1 MQSDLQ
7 GLKLTKGELK
17 HLTGVHI
24 NNVYRPA
31 IMQDPQK
38 RADFISETVREIG
51 YLFLIIFVPVT
62 LIGAIINLP
71 WLITISLSLI
81 AAVAFRYKKFK
92 DNSKKSL
99 VDLLE
104 DVDRY
109 NAVIKAIDINDQLE
123 SVGNVGIAVQDR
135 DKVIEALKLTREDL
149 VRALKTEKIIR
160 ENQRFIASNQEMFS
174 SNLTAVKALQV
185 SDRASEHGQLL
196 NEALQ
201 IAISVQEEMRQLQ
214 NQR

>member
-7 GLKLTKGELK
+7 GLKITKGELK
-17 HLTGVHI
+17 HLTGIHI
-24 NNVYRPA
+24 NDVYRPA
-31 IMQDPQK
+31 IMQDAKK
-38 RADFISETVREIG
+38 RADFISETLREVG
-51 YLFLIIFVPVT
+51 YSFLIIFVPVT
-62 LIGAIINLP
+62 LIGAILNLP
-71 WLITISLSLI
+71 WFITILSALI
-81 AAVAFRYKKFK
+81 AAVALRYKKFK

-123 SVGNVGIAVQDR
+123 SVGNIGVGVQDR
-135 DKVIEALKLTREDL
+135 EKVIEALKLTREDL

-160 ENQRFIASNQEMFS
+160 ENQSFIASNQEMFS

-185 SDRASEHGQLL
+185 SDRASEHGHLL

-201 IAISVQEEMRQLQ
+201 IAISVKEEMRQLQ
-214 NQR
+214 KQR

>member
-31 IMQDPQK
+31 IMQDAQK

-62 LIGAIINLP
+62 FVGAIISLP
-71 WLITISLSLI
+71 WFITISITLI
-81 AAVAFRYKKFK
+81 AAIAWRYKKFK
-92 DNSKKSL
+92 DHSKKSL

-123 SVGNVGIAVQDR
+123 SVGNIGVGVQDR
-135 DKVIEALKLTREDL
+135 EKVIEALKLTREDL

-201 IAISVQEEMRQLQ
+201 IALSVQAEMRQLQ
-214 NQR
+214 KQR